1 MKWEKGGGSRRRG
14 GNRNW
19 DWFVKFEKIV
29 FFKNEI
35 KKKIIYDLPNSFVVV
50 RQDFTIHPMLAFVST
65 MQCC

>member
-35 KKKIIYDLPNSFVVV
+35 KKKIIYDLPNS
-50 RQDFTIHPMLAFVST
+50 LLL
-65 MQCC
+65 